1 MTTAIKDRR
10 SSPGVGPVLAAA
22 VLGFLLGIA
31 LASAVHVV
39 GQGGGRATAPNRPQ
53 TALTIA
59 AEQAN
64 ERHR

>member
-39 GQGGGRATAPNRPQ
+39 GQGGGASDCTKQTTDRAD
-53 TALTIA
+53 
-59 AEQAN
+59 
-64 ERHR
+64 HRGRASQ

>member
-1 MTTAIKDRR
+1 MTTAIKGRAP
-10 SSPGVGPVLAAA
+10 SPGVGPVLAAA

-39 GQGGGRATAPNRPQ
+39 EQGGASDCAKQ

-59 AEQAN
+59 AERAN

>member
-1 MTTAIKDRR
+1 
-10 SSPGVGPVLAAA
+10 VLAAA

-39 GQGGGRATAPNRPQ
+39 GQGGASDCAKQ

-59 AEQAN
+59 AERAN

>member
-1 MTTAIKDRR
+1 
-10 SSPGVGPVLAAA
+10 VLAAA

-39 GQGGGRATAPNRPQ
+39 EQGGASDCAKQ

-59 AEQAN
+59 AERAN

>member
-1 MTTAIKDRR
+1 MTTAIKDRV

-39 GQGGGRATAPNRPQ
+39 EQGGASDCAKQ

-59 AEQAN
+59 AERAN

>member
-1 MTTAIKDRR
+1 MTTAIKDRV

-39 GQGGGRATAPNRPQ
+39 GQGAGERLRQTDRADHRGRASQ
-53 TALTIA
+53 
-59 AEQAN
+59 
-64 ERHR
+64 

>member
-1 MTTAIKDRR
+1 MTTAIKDRV

-39 GQGGGRATAPNRPQ
+39 GQGGGGERLHQTDHRP
-53 TALTIA
+53 
-59 AEQAN
+59 
-64 ERHR
+64 R